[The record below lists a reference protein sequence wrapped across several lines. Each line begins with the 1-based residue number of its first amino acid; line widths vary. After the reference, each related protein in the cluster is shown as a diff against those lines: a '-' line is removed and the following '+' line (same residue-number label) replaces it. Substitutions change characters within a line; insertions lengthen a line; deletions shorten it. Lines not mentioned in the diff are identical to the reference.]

1 MYNATNGNQFTA
13 FDKNTFNPEDNK
25 YTYID
30 VRTTSEVKQHPLF
43 KNSINIPLPDL
54 SGRIAE
60 IPTDKLILVNCSS
73 GFRSAAASSIIKS
86 ICQPHRCMIWVLLL
100 RNYLGSEAKK

>member
-1 MYNATNGNQFTA
+1 VYNATNGNQFTA

-73 GFRSAAASSIIKS
+73 GFRSAAASSMIKK
-86 ICQPHRCMIWVLLL
+86 
-100 RNYLGSEAKK
+100 YLPTAQVYDLGAAVTELPGVRG